1 MASLKVVMPALPV
14 AAAASANH
22 LAGPDFRLA
31 AVASTSQP
39 MPTLPAG
46 TASNVSASA
55 QASPG
60 SSPWCCGRSSATSTT
75 ICFISAGP
83 TSRHGSAINS
93 SPTMRLS
100 GL

>member
-14 AAAASANH
+14 AAATSANH

-46 TASNVSASA
+46 TASNVSASRRVRD
-55 QASPG
+55 P
-60 SSPWCCGRSSATSTT
+60 
-75 ICFISAGP
+75 
-83 TSRHGSAINS
+83 
-93 SPTMRLS
+93 RL
-100 GL
+100 GVAAAAR